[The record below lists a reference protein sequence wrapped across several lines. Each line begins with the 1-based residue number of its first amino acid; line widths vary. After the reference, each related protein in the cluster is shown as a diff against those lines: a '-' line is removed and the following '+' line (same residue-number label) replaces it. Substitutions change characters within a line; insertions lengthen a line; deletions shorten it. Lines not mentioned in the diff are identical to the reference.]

1 MNTTYIIEPNISK
14 FFGNNQYRNKL
25 IQIKLY
31 NTNITKQSFRSMLF
45 KNLTNYMSA
54 VVSPPKCSTPQ

>member
-14 FFGNNQYRNKL
+14 IFGNNQYRNKL

-31 NTNITKQSFRSMLF
+31 TTNITKQSFRSMLF
-45 KNLTNYMSA
+45 KNLTNIT
-54 VVSPPKCSTPQ
+54 KLSTQSWHMLL